1 MREHWEGSYHRGQ
14 QSIGVWGAFDLL
26 FVFGEVTLA
35 SHTADVGGLQTR
47 ANQRDVQQD
56 AVDIVRLD
64 RDNNVNFMQDLCI
77 RFPRKLEGDLA
88 PNHPWHAE
96 ISDLRT
102 IKPDSV
108 DATAA
113 RTRRTIS
120 LWTRI
125 NGARAAQVP
134 PVAAFKVGDALVAD
148 LQAALDQLGTLLQNV
163 ETERS
168 KLTQKREALRELDTR
183 VDENNKRW
191 FAAWEGE
198 FAVDSP
204 QRNALSQID
213 TGPQMPVPQ
222 VLGIATAVFHA
233 PEQVALTYAPNGGKH
248 ATSFKLVWQIEGVDA
263 EFVHETVLNLAG
275 QTVTVANAA
284 GKTVNFKARGL
295 NSTGSTDSAVKAV
308 AFP

>member
-1 MREHWEGSYHRGQ
+1 MSEYWEGIYHRGQ
-14 QSIGVWGAFDLL
+14 QSNGVWGAFDAL
-26 FVFGEVTLA
+26 FTFGGLTLA
-35 SHTADVGGLQTR
+35 AHNTDVAALQTR

-56 AVDIVRLD
+56 AVDVARLN

-88 PNHPWHAE
+88 PDDPLHAE
-96 ISDLRT
+96 ISDLRA
-102 IKPDSV
+102 INPDSP
-108 DATAA
+108 DTIAA

-120 LWTRI
+120 LWNRI
-125 NGARAAQVP
+125 NTARAAQTP
-134 PVAAFKVGDALVAD
+134 ALDPFEVGGTAVAD
-148 LQAALDQLGTLLQNV
+148 LQAALDAQGTLLQNV
-163 ETERS
+163 ENERG
-168 KLTQKREALRELDTR
+168 KLTQKREALRTLATQ
-183 VDENNKRW
+183 VDGNNKRW

-198 FAVDSP
+198 FAVNSP

-213 TGPQMPVPQ
+213 TGPQTPVPQ
-222 VLGIATAVFHA
+222 ALEIATAFFHA
-233 PEQVALTYAPNGGKH
+233 PDQAVFTYAPNGGKH
-248 ATSFKLVWQIEGVDA
+248 ATSFKLVWQIDGLDA

-275 QTVTVANAA
+275 QTVTIANAA